1 MITRRR
7 VSLAGG
13 VALVAPW
20 SARAQPKDKVWR
32 VGFIGIGAKGT
43 TTSDGYVAVFLHALA
58 ESGFVEGRNMLF
70 ERRAT
75 QGQVDRV
82 PAFMAEFIALNVDV
96 IAVVTTGASLAA
108 KSVTSKIPLVMLTVS
123 DPVDNGLV
131 NSLARP
137 GGNITGI
144 ADLGEELIP
153 KLLELLKAAAPNITR
168 VAFIHED
175 YSGRMKAAKFDEFN
189 KGLNAS
195 AKSLGIDL
203 RDVLLNAPQ
212 DLERVTA
219 EVVRERADALVLSG
233 NSGVYAV
240 RKEIYDF
247 AILRGLPTISEN
259 RDGTGGAL
267 MSYGADVADI
277 FRKGATYVAKILN
290 GAKPADLPIER
301 PTKFELI
308 VYLQTAKAI
317 GLTIPQSLLLR
328 ADEVIR

>member
-1 MITRRR
+1 
-7 VSLAGG
+7 
-13 VALVAPW
+13 
-20 SARAQPKDKVWR
+20 
-32 VGFIGIGAKGT
+32 
-43 TTSDGYVAVFLHALA
+43 
-58 ESGFVEGRNMLF
+58 MLF

-75 QGQVDRV
+75 EGHVDRV

-96 IAVVTTGASLAA
+96 IAVVTTAASLAA

-144 ADLGEELIP
+144 SDFGEELSF
-153 KLLELLKAAAPNITR
+153 KLLELLKAAAPGITR
-168 VAFIHED
+168 VAYIHED
-175 YSGRMKAAKFDEFN
+175 FGGRMKAAKFDEFN
-189 KGLNAS
+189 KGLNAY
-195 AKSLGIDL
+195 AKVLGIEL
-203 RDVLLNAPQ
+203 RNVLLNAPQ

-259 RDGTGGAL
+259 RAGGTGGAL

-317 GLTIPQSLLLR
+317 GLTIPQSLLLL
-328 ADEVIR
+328 ADEVIQ